1 MKKIILLA
9 VLLLIVAFVL
19 FIYVSF
25 YGLPWEKTQVS
36 KELKQYVEEK
46 YDIKVD
52 IKESYFN
59 FKFDNYGTIFTLKD
73 DKEFSFSAEKQRDNT
88 LQDYYPEAVWEK
100 EVKGDLVPLIDSS
113 FDSLSVDR
121 YGVNPVYGIGNLEDI
136 KKDVPSYK
144 NIQTGINVVI
154 HFKEERSSKT
164 EEALIKEVVS
174 FIQKVNEK
182 EIKNIELTFYL
193 KEQELEDKKPET
205 LYITIPSDKLYSIKT
220 EDDVK
225 KYIQVF

>member
-1 MKKIILLA
+1 MKKIILLV

-19 FIYVSF
+19 FFYVSF
-25 YGLPWEKTQVS
+25 YGLPWKKTQVS
-36 KELKQYVEEK
+36 NELKQYVEEK

-52 IKESYFN
+52 IEESYFN

-73 DKEFSFSAEKQRDNT
+73 DKEFSFSAEKRRDNT
-88 LQDYYPEAVWEK
+88 LHDYYPEAVWEK
-100 EVKGDLVPLIDSS
+100 EVKGDLAPLIDSS
-113 FDSLSVDR
+113 FDSLSVER
-121 YGVNPVYGIGNLEDI
+121 YGVYPVYGIGSLEDI

-144 NIQTGINVVI
+144 DVQTGINSVI

-182 EIKNIELTFYL
+182 GIKNIELTFYL
-193 KEQELEDKKPET
+193 KEQEQEEEPET
-205 LYITIPSDKLYSIKT
+205 FFITIPSDKLNSIKT